1 MAMLQGYCLNMLQE
15 NRALKRAIG
24 IGIDTSSKVT
34 GRQGGSEDFYALE
47 VAAWTPE
54 LENRAQELKKD
65 FGLLKPDNATC
76 AAVSVDEFPQAG
88 FWRWDSYNFTDTH
101 FRHPQDPALMNE
113 DGAVTSDD

>member
-76 AAVSVDEFPQAG
+76 AAVSVDEFPQAA
-88 FWRWDSYNFTDTH
+88 S
-101 FRHPQDPALMNE
+101 
-113 DGAVTSDD
+113 GAGTATISPTPTSGTRKTRP

>member
-54 LENRAQELKKD
+54 LKI
-65 FGLLKPDNATC
+65 
-76 AAVSVDEFPQAG
+76 
-88 FWRWDSYNFTDTH
+88 
-101 FRHPQDPALMNE
+101 ALRN
-113 DGAVTSDD
+113 